1 MREKNMIV
9 ECMQKI
15 STCLVLVLSM
25 TVPAFADDEDRKY
38 NQIRFQAQISES
50 IANDRMQVI
59 LTVHGED
66 DEPSNLAGKINRDM
80 EWALEKIR
88 TEKTVKANSGGYQT
102 FPVYRKEVV
111 IGWRGR
117 QDLTLESGDV
127 SALSRLVG
135 QLQERLQ
142 VRSMSFSVSDEA
154 RSAVENR
161 LIGEALDAFKQ
172 RARIVQKNFQS
183 KGYRLVDLNINTS
196 SPIPPP
202 VPRGMVRMAAAQE
215 QAPVSVEAGESKV
228 TVSVSGVIELR

>member
-1 MREKNMIV
+1 MNRGYRKL
-9 ECMQKI
+9 I
-15 STCLVLVLSM
+15 STCLVFVSLMSSL
-25 TVPAFADDEDRKY
+25 AFANDEDRKY
-38 NQIRFQAQISES
+38 NQIRFQAQTSES

-59 LTVHGED
+59 LNAYGED
-66 DEPSNLAGKINRDM
+66 DEPSRLAGKINQDM
-80 EWALEKIR
+80 EWALEKVR
-88 TEKTVKANSGGYQT
+88 AEKAVTASSGGYQT

-142 VRSMSFSVSDEA
+142 VRSMSFSVSDEK

-161 LIGEALDAFKQ
+161 LISEALDAFKE
-172 RARIVQKNFQS
+172 RARIVQKNFQA

-196 SPIPPP
+196 SPVPPP
-202 VPRGMVRMAAAQE
+202 IPRGMVRMASAEE

-228 TVSVSGVIELR
+228 TVSVNGVIELRVK

>member
-1 MREKNMIV
+1 MIRGYR
-9 ECMQKI
+9 KLI
-15 STCLVLVLSM
+15 GTCLVLVLLMSGL
-25 TVPAFADDEDRKY
+25 AFANDEDRKY
-38 NQIRFQAQISES
+38 NQIRFQAQTSES

-59 LTVHGED
+59 LNAYGED
-66 DEPSNLAGKINRDM
+66 DEPSRLAGKINQDM
-80 EWALEKIR
+80 EWALEKVR
-88 TEKTVKANSGGYQT
+88 TEKAVKASSGGYQT

-142 VRSMSFSVSDEA
+142 VRSMSFSVSDET

-161 LIGEALDAFKQ
+161 LIGEALDAFKE
-172 RARIVQKNFQS
+172 RARIVQKNFQA

-196 SPIPPP
+196 SPVPPP
-202 VPRGMVRMAAAQE
+202 IPRGMVRMASAEE

-228 TVSVSGVIELR
+228 TVSVNGVIELRVK